1 MKTKV
6 AVAFVLCFLVTTVRY
21 AQAQSD
27 YHYDTEKVNN
37 LYQLLEVKV
46 NAEKFYSYR
55 SCVEMKGDTIT
66 GVKDGEVQA
75 YLAYIKSVDVFSVEY
90 LEKEKKWFAG
100 VKKEIAKKGFSL
112 EKQEDK
118 YYGEN
123 REAVMKEISRRRNEK
138 NYYFGKYFGMS
149 QFYGHRYFT
158 STFKEAG
165 YSLKVKTS
173 LVNGLWYIDGIKQI
187 E

>member
-1 MKTKV
+1 MKSKFYVTL
-6 AVAFVLCFLVTTVRY
+6 FLCFLITTAQY
-21 AQAQSD
+21 AFTPKQDAD
-27 YHYDTEKVNN
+27 KIEK
-37 LYQLLEVKV
+37 LYKLLEVKV
-46 NAEKFYSYR
+46 NAEKFYSYKNG
-55 SCVEMKGDTIT
+55 VELKGDSII
-66 GVKDGEVQA
+66 GVKDAEVQA
-75 YLAYIKSVDVFSVEY
+75 YLTYIKSVDLFSDEY
-90 LEKEKKWFAG
+90 LEKEKKWFAS

-123 REAVMKEISRRRNEK
+123 PEEVKKELSLRQNEM
-138 NYYFGKYFGMS
+138 NYYFARYFGMS

-158 STFKEAG
+158 SAFKVAG

-173 LVNGLWYIDGIKQI
+173 LVEGSWYIDAIKQV